1 MDFSALIVIMMG
13 AVLVN
18 NFVLIQFLGICPF
31 LGVSK
36 SIKSAYSMGIAVL
49 FVMIM
54 ATAATW
60 PVYVLLL
67 ERNGLGFLQTIVF
80 VLIIAVIVQFL
91 EITLKKFIPSLYTS
105 LGVFLPLMTTNC
117 AVFAV
122 TLVNINMELSF
133 IEALVNAFG
142 AGLGFLLA
150 MVIFAGIREHTENS
164 SPPESV
170 KGLPIALFS
179 VAILA
184 LAFFG
189 FNGVIEN
196 MFGY

>member
-1 MDFSALIVIMMG
+1 VDFSVLIVIMMS

-36 SIKSAYSMGIAVL
+36 SLKSATSMGLSVL
-49 FVMIM
+49 FVMVM
-54 ATAATW
+54 AAAATW
-60 PVYVLLL
+60 PVYVHIL

-80 VLIIAVIVQFL
+80 VLIIAVFVQFL
-91 EITLKKFIPSLYTS
+91 EIALKKFIPALHTS
-105 LGVFLPLMTTNC
+105 LGVYLPLMTTNC
-117 AVFAV
+117 AVLAV

-133 IEALVNAFG
+133 IEAIVNALG
-142 AGLGFLLA
+142 AGAGFLLA

-164 SPPESV
+164 NPPESV

-196 MFGY
+196 MFGH